1 MTSRTTVQTLA
12 MVVGAV
18 FLAVGILGF
27 IPGITT
33 DYDELAFAGEDST
46 AELLGIFQVSILH
59 NIVHLLFGIAGL
71 ALARTID
78 GARTFLVG
86 GGVIYLALAARDR
99 RRRRLDPRE
108 HGRQLA
114 ALRARHRD
122 DRARRPHRTGAR
134 AHHDGVTARRRGAG
148 ARPPLGEHAGP
159 SATTLSCSGPPPSQQ
174 HLHPPAP

>member
-46 AELLGIFQVSILH
+46 AKLFGIFQVSILH

-71 ALARTID
+71 ALARTVD
-78 GARTFLVG
+78 GARTFLIG
-86 GGVIYLALAARDR
+86 GGVIYLGLWLLGIVGGGDWIPVNTADNWL
-99 RRRRLDPRE
+99 
-108 HGRQLA
+108 QLA
-114 ALRARHRD
+114 L
-122 DRARRPHRTGAR
+122 
-134 AHHDGVTARRRGAG
+134 GAG
-148 ARPPLGEHAGP
+148 MIALGVLTGRERVR
-159 SATTLSCSGPPPSQQ
+159 TTT
-174 HLHPPAP
+174 A